1 MVALRFGSESYAK
14 GDPGRAK
21 AAFVEALSLFFL
33 TGTSLDLSLR
43 ARRLCSDD
51 SLFCFAVSVGNKKGM
66 GSSQN
71 NLSAAELGLGN
82 KNEAEL
88 YSNQA
93 IQNAQEL
100 VREAEDRGAQGVD
113 IDKARRVLSDRK
125 GNLAIIYLQQDRFPD
140 AFAVLEQLLTEDKK
154 NLYIRGLVV
163 KQGTLGQYYL
173 KQGEIKSAKKI
184 FLSALDFIRHKDEK
198 MFNNE
203 WNVDVSIPR

>member
-1 MVALRFGSESYAK
+1 MIV
-14 GDPGRAK
+14 
-21 AAFVEALSLFFL
+21 
-33 TGTSLDLSLR
+33 
-43 ARRLCSDD
+43 
-51 SLFCFAVSVGNKKGM
+51 CFAVSVGNKKGM

-140 AFAVLEQLLTEDKK
+140 AFAVLEQLLAEDKK

-173 KQGEIKSAKKI
+173 KQGEIKSAEKI
-184 FLSALDFIRHKDEK
+184 FLSALDFIRRKDEN

>member
-21 AAFVEALSLFFL
+21 AAFAEALSLFFL

-43 ARRLCSDD
+43 ARRLCSDN
-51 SLFCFAVSVGNKKGM
+51 SLFCFAVPVGNKKGM

-82 KNEAEL
+82 KSEAEL

-93 IQNAQEL
+93 IQNAEEL
-100 VREAEDRGAQGVD
+100 LRESANSGARSEY

-125 GNLAIIYLQQDRFPD
+125 GNLAIIYLQQDRFAD
-140 AFAVLEQLLTEDKK
+140 AFEVLEQLLAVDKK
-154 NLYIRGLVV
+154 NMYIRGLVV

-173 KQGEIKSAKKI
+173 KQGEIKSAEKI
-184 FLSALDFIRHKDEK
+184 FLSALDFIRRKDEN

-203 WNVDVSIPR
+203 WNFDVSIPR

>member
-1 MVALRFGSESYAK
+1 
-14 GDPGRAK
+14 
-21 AAFVEALSLFFL
+21 
-33 TGTSLDLSLR
+33 
-43 ARRLCSDD
+43 
-51 SLFCFAVSVGNKKGM
+51 M

-88 YSNQA
+88 YSKQA
-93 IQNAQEL
+93 IQNAEEL
-100 VREAEDRGAQGVD
+100 LRDAEARNED

-125 GNLAIIYLQQDRFPD
+125 GNLAIIYLQQDRFAD
-140 AFAVLEQLLTEDKK
+140 AFEVLEQLLVEDKK
-154 NLYIRGLVV
+154 NQYIRGLVV

-173 KQGEIKSAKKI
+173 KQGEIKSAEKI
-184 FLSALDFIRHKDEK
+184 FLSALDFIRRKDEN